1 VAIHSRWFLSGPAP
15 RNGGIILV
23 LKALITGANGQ
34 IGEALAR
41 LAPSHNIQGFATNSE
56 ILDISDGLRV
66 AQIMRQI
73 EPDIVINAAA
83 YTAVDLAEKEKDR
96 AFAVNCEG
104 PRHLARACAMQNIP
118 LLHISTDYIFSGNG
132 TSPFRE
138 TDDPSPQN
146 VYGETKLAG
155 ERAIRAVLPHHIIL
169 RTAWVYSLTGK
180 NFLKTMLRLGFEKE
194 ALSVVDDQHGTP
206 SFADDIAEALLTI
219 ANKLSASDKP
229 AYGTYHY
236 TGNGRT
242 TWHGFAKEVFDVV
255 LQETGKEITLTPTT
269 SDAFPTPAR
278 RPAWSV
284 LNCEKIEKNFAIT
297 PKNWQQRVRYITK
310 ALLERNANTKKGIS

>member
-1 VAIHSRWFLSGPAP
+1 MM
-15 RNGGIILV
+15 
-23 LKALITGANGQ
+23 KALITGANGQ
-34 IGEALAR
+34 VGEALTR

-56 ILDISDGLRV
+56 ILDITDGLRV
-66 AQIMRQI
+66 AQIMRQV

-96 AFAVNCEG
+96 ALAVNCEG

-118 LLHISTDYIFSGNG
+118 LLHISTDYIFAGNG
-132 TSPFRE
+132 TSPFKE
-138 TDDPSPQN
+138 TDDPAPQN

-180 NFLKTMLRLGFEKE
+180 NFLKTMLRLGFDKG
-194 ALSVVDDQHGTP
+194 AVSVVDDQHGTP
-206 SFADDIAEALLTI
+206 SFADDIAEALLLI
-219 ANKLSASDKP
+219 ANKISTDSKP

-236 TGNGRT
+236 TGAGRT
-242 TWHGFAKEVFDVV
+242 TWHGFAREIFAMVQ
-255 LQETGKEITLTPTT
+255 QETGKEITLTPTT

-284 LNCEKIEKNFAIT
+284 LNCQKIEKTFAIT
-297 PKNWQQRVRYITK
+297 PKNWQDRVRFVTK
-310 ALLERNANTKKGIS
+310 ILLEQQSTHTEKGIS

>member
-1 VAIHSRWFLSGPAP
+1 M
-15 RNGGIILV
+15 

-34 IGEALAR
+34 IGEALTR

-66 AQIMRQI
+66 AQIMRQVA
-73 EPDIVINAAA
+73 PDIVINAAA
-83 YTAVDLAEKEKDR
+83 FTAVDLAEQEKER
-96 AFAVNCEG
+96 AFEVNCEG
-104 PRHLARACAMQNIP
+104 PRHLARACAMRNVP

-132 TSPFRE
+132 TSPFKE

-169 RTAWVYSLTGK
+169 RTAWVYSLTGR
-180 NFLKTMLRLGFEKE
+180 NFLKTMLRLGFDKGH
-194 ALSVVDDQHGTP
+194 LSVVDDQHGTP
-206 SFADDIAEALLTI
+206 SFADDIAETLLI
-219 ANKLSASDKP
+219 MANRISTGDKP

-236 TGNGRT
+236 TGAGRT
-242 TWHGFAKEVFDVV
+242 TWHGFAREIFDTVKT
-255 LQETGKEITLTPTT
+255 ETGKDITLTPTT

-284 LNCEKIEKNFAIT
+284 LNCEKIEKTFAIA
-297 PKNWQQRVRYITK
+297 PKNWQDRVRLVTK
-310 ALLERNANTKKGIS
+310 TLLEQQSTNNEKGIS

>member
-1 VAIHSRWFLSGPAP
+1 MM
-15 RNGGIILV
+15 
-23 LKALITGANGQ
+23 KALITGANGQ
-34 IGEALAR
+34 VGEALTR

-56 ILDISDGLRV
+56 ILDITDGLRV
-66 AQIMRQI
+66 AQIMRQV

-96 AFAVNCEG
+96 ALAVNCEG

-118 LLHISTDYIFSGNG
+118 LLHISTDYIFAGNG
-132 TSPFRE
+132 TSPFKE
-138 TDDPSPQN
+138 TDDPTPQN

-155 ERAIRAVLPHHIIL
+155 ERAIRAVLPRHIIL

-180 NFLKTMLRLGFEKE
+180 NFLKTMLRLGFDKG
-194 ALSVVDDQHGTP
+194 AVSVVDDQHGTP
-206 SFADDIAEALLTI
+206 SFADDIAEALLLI
-219 ANKLSASDKP
+219 ANKISTDSKP

-236 TGNGRT
+236 TGAGRT
-242 TWHGFAKEVFDVV
+242 TWHGFAREIFAMVQ
-255 LQETGKEITLTPTT
+255 QETGKEITLTPTT

-284 LNCEKIEKNFAIT
+284 LNCQKIEKTFAIT
-297 PKNWQQRVRYITK
+297 PKNWQDRVRFVTK
-310 ALLERNANTKKGIS
+310 ILLEQQSTHTEKGIS